1 MPDAEGLGR
10 VSVCV
15 CVHAWVWSRGLGREQ
30 GSHLGLGHC
39 LPGQGGGSGLGWSGT
54 AMSEKNGVIL
64 PES

>member
-1 MPDAEGLGR
+1 MPDAESLGR

-15 CVHAWVWSRGLGREQ
+15 PGCVERGAGRGAGVSLG
-30 GSHLGLGHC
+30 
-39 LPGQGGGSGLGWSGT
+39 PGALSPGAGRGSGLGASLGT